1 MNWRRA
7 SDGYTLV
14 ESLASLTLLG
24 LVSLLL
30 VVGLEAAHVRLGY
43 LDRADVGEIEA
54 AQDMLRARLQQA
66 TPRTVLDEQAAQIDF
81 DGRNDE
87 LDFTAPPPQAHGP
100 DAPYHY
106 RLYLSGGGDLKL
118 DAASDLALDQTRP
131 ASSVVLLHG
140 VGSLD
145 VAYFGPDS
153 QTTGAAWS
161 SHWQQQPVL
170 PRLVRIR
177 LGFASRDP
185 RTWPTLLIRPAA
197 TIDQAC
203 VIDANTGACQGRT

>member
-1 MNWRRA
+1 MNWRRT

-30 VVGLEAAHVRLGY
+30 VVGLQAAHVRLAR

-54 AQDMLRARLQQA
+54 AQDMLRARLEQA
-66 TPRTVLDEQAAQIDF
+66 TPRTVLDTGTAQIDF
-81 DGRNDE
+81 DGRNDQ

-118 DAASDLALDQTRP
+118 DAASDVALDQTKP
-131 ASSVVLLHG
+131 ASSVVLVHG

-145 VAYFGPDS
+145 VAYFGADT
-153 QTTGAAWS
+153 QGASPGWT
-161 SHWQQQPVL
+161 SHWQQQPLL
-170 PRLVRIR
+170 PRLVRVR
-177 LGFASRDP
+177 LAFPAQDP

-197 TIDQAC
+197 TIDSAC
-203 VIDANTGACQGRT
+203 IIDFNSGACQGRT